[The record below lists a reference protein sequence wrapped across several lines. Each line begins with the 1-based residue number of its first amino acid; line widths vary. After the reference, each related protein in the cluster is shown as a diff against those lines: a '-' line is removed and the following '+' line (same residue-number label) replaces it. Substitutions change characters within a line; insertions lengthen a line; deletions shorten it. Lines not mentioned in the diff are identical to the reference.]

1 MKNINELK
9 NDLIE
14 ISRRCF
20 SRGLTS
26 GAGGNISVRIPGED
40 KVLVT
45 GTGISFIDTG
55 LENIITVDLDAN
67 VVEGNLK
74 PSKEIR
80 WHCGIYKLRGDVGA
94 IVHSHSPASI
104 AFAVSNK
111 LIPLLTT
118 PIAKTLGNQKIIPPA
133 DPGSEKLEGYVLKA
147 FADKENQSLK
157 VLLMQDHGA
166 IAVGKTLTEA
176 FNTADVLEDAAKV
189 AIYKELIK

>member
-14 ISRRCF
+14 ISKRCF
-20 SRGLTS
+20 YRGLTS

-67 VVEGNLK
+67 VIEGNLK

-94 IVHSHSPASI
+94 IVHSHSPACI
-104 AFAVSNK
+104 AF
-111 LIPLLTT
+111 T
-118 PIAKTLGNQKIIPPA
+118 
-133 DPGSEKLEGYVLKA
+133 
-147 FADKENQSLK
+147 
-157 VLLMQDHGA
+157 
-166 IAVGKTLTEA
+166 
-176 FNTADVLEDAAKV
+176 
-189 AIYKELIK
+189 